1 MKKTIILLYIA
12 ICSLCHLHAQQKFG
26 KITPN
31 DFTSPAETADT
42 TADAIYIYNIGETTF
57 KYLAD
62 HAILSTKVRVRMR
75 ILTEKGRDYANQAVV
90 INSSAKKA
98 NAENDQVRNI
108 SAMSYNLENGQVT
121 KTEMQRKYVNQET
134 VDERTCRIK
143 FAIPDVKVGSII
155 EYQYTID
162 SPRYTYLPSWYLQ
175 ANEPVAYS
183 YYDVTF
189 PEWFLYNV
197 ESRGECKF
205 NLTKANATVHLNVN
219 GKAYNIDGVRYIIE
233 GYDLPSLKNEKY
245 VWCTNDYATRLDFE
259 LQGVQI
265 PGELYKNYTNSW
277 DDVRE
282 FLSVSADYKSFLKIK
297 NPLVE
302 EMQSMSL
309 EGMTVPDKASK
320 LFTLLQSKMKWNK
333 NYSITCDSPLKAY
346 KNGQGSNA
354 EMNFIYMSM
363 LRDAGIKC
371 TPLLLRLRN
380 RGRLPITHP
389 SIDKLSTF
397 VVAITDDSGS
407 LYFAD
412 GSAEHG
418 DINVLPRQL
427 LTEGVPFDA
436 KFTTDNILNLA
447 DLTGTSVTQLI
458 QGIISPDGKFA
469 GSRRVTFTGVNALG
483 VKDAYHNAEDSIA
496 FVNKIEESEGI
507 RVKSLWM
514 KGINGTGRSVI
525 MQNAFEKQFTL
536 TGNML
541 YVNPMVIR
549 DVSSNPFTNAQRS
562 LPVQFPFLETRKY
575 IVEFTVPD
583 DYTIES
589 LPENAS
595 YTLGNDCE
603 VQIQVASNGNTIKT
617 QYVFITGNTFIEV
630 SRYKELQDF
639 WQHVMD
645 VNSKKIILKK
655 K

>member
-297 NPLVE
+297 NPLAE

-496 FVNKIEESEGI
+496 FVNKIEESEDI

-541 YVNPMVIR
+541 YVNPMVVR